1 VPRVL
6 AAIEED
12 NVSRVGRNPVQI
24 PKGVEVKL
32 AGRTVMA
39 KSKLGERQYE
49 FGDQVEVTIEDD
61 KLVVKPRGDDKT
73 ARTVWGTT
81 RSHLQG
87 LVKGLTDGFRVDLEI
102 IGVGYR
108 AAVEKNNLALQ
119 LGYSHDVRFPIP
131 TGITIK
137 CEKPTLI
144 SITGANKQQVGLVA
158 AKIRGYRKP
167 EPYKG
172 KGIRYAGEA
181 VREKEGKKK

>member
-1 VPRVL
+1 M
-6 AAIEED
+6 
-12 NVSRVGRNPVQI
+12 SRVGRNPVQI

-32 AGRTVMA
+32 AGRMVMA

-49 FGDQVEVTIEDD
+49 LREHVEVTIEDD
-61 KLVVKPRGDDKT
+61 KLVVKPRGTDKT
-73 ARTVWGTT
+73 TRTVWGTT
-81 RSHLQG
+81 RSQLHG
-87 LVKGLTDGFRVDLEI
+87 LIKGLTEGFRIDLEI

-144 SITGANKQQVGLVA
+144 SITGADKQLVGLVA